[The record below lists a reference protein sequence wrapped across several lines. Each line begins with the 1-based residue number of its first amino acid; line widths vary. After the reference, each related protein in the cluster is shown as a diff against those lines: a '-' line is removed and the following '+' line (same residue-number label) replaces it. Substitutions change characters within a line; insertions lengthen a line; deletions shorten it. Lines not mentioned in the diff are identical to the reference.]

1 MPTPFLSSEEY
12 DERAH
17 ALYNEGQYD
26 EALDVLREGLKL
38 YPQAVELHVGIGY
51 ARLAREEFA
60 WARKSFE
67 EALILDAEHED
78 ALAGLGETL
87 LKFGQTDMAQR
98 AFDRTVML
106 GYDDD
111 IDLMLQIGRAQF
123 REGLVEGA
131 LAFFERAVAI
141 SSDSAEAAACVGY
154 AQHRLGNE
162 TEAVA
167 ALQRAL
173 ALEPEF
179 GEARVYLANI
189 MYDAGD
195 MDAAL
200 AEFEKT
206 TTEDH
211 WDELGIWR
219 LMELKKSAYKLEDS
233 DGDLKIWEE
242 RLVELAGDPDA
253 VDELLSE
260 VEQKVMEEENATMSG
275 SEDDLDEL
283 GTLLSSL
290 NTSPVDESHTDV
302 HVDQSGAEVAPA
314 NTAPSNAHR
323 VELRDGR
330 QVDGTWEEIVQL
342 MRDERNA
349 ALPIDEFMTSESRRQ
364 YGATGAQIPTRD
376 AEGFIR
382 GSAEAGLL
390 RIVR

>member
-26 EALDVLREGLKL
+26 DALDVLREGLHL
-38 YPQAVELHVGIGY
+38 YPQVVELHVGIGY
-51 ARLAREEFA
+51 ARLARDEFA

-67 EALILDAEHED
+67 EALVLDPEHED

-87 LKFGQTDMAQR
+87 LKFGQIDMAQR
-98 AFDRTVML
+98 AFERTVTL

-123 REGLVEGA
+123 REGLLDGA
-131 LAFFERAVAI
+131 LAFFERALAI

-162 TEAVA
+162 SEAEVS
-167 ALQRAL
+167 LRRAL
-173 ALEPEF
+173 ELESDF

-189 MYDAGD
+189 MYDRGENE
-195 MDAAL
+195 AAL

-219 LMELKKSAYKLEDS
+219 LMELKKEAYHLEDN

-242 RLVELAGDPDA
+242 RLVELAGEPDA

-260 VEQKVMEEENATMSG
+260 IEQKVMEEENASA
-275 SEDDLDEL
+275 SDVQDEL
-283 GTLLSSL
+283 EALDTLLSSL
-290 NTSPVDESHTDV
+290 NAAPDISASGEVVTHDVEHTV
-302 HVDQSGAEVAPA
+302 ML
-314 NTAPSNAHR
+314 T
-323 VELRDGR
+323 DGR
-330 QVDGTWEEIVQL
+330 TVDGTWEEIVQRL
-342 MRDERNA
+342 RDERNA
-349 ALPIDEFMTSESRRQ
+349 ALPIDEFMHTESRRQ

-382 GSAEAGLL
+382 GSADAGLL

>member
-1 MPTPFLSSEEY
+1 MSTPFLSSEEY

-26 EALDVLREGLKL
+26 DALDVLREGLTL

-67 EALILDAEHED
+67 EALILDPEHED
-78 ALAGLGETL
+78 ALAGLGEAL
-87 LKFGQTDMAQR
+87 LKFGQIDLAQR

-123 REGLVEGA
+123 REGLVDGA
-131 LAFFERAVAI
+131 LTFFERAVAI
-141 SSDSAEAAACVGY
+141 ADDSAEAAACVGY

-162 TEAVA
+162 PEAIT
-167 ALQRAL
+167 ALERSL
-173 ALEPEF
+173 ALEPDF

-189 MYDAGD
+189 YYDRGD
-195 MDAAL
+195 NEAAL

-219 LMELKKSAYKLEDS
+219 LMELKKDAYKLEDS

-242 RLVELAGDPDA
+242 RLVELTGDPDP

-260 VEQKVMEEENATMSG
+260 IEQKVLEEETASVSQAQGHLET
-275 SEDDLDEL
+275 L
-283 GTLLSSL
+283 GNLLSSL
-290 NTSPVDESHTDV
+290 NATTEETPRADLHMPDVAHTV
-302 HVDQSGAEVAPA
+302 ML
-314 NTAPSNAHR
+314 T
-323 VELRDGR
+323 DGR
-330 QVDGTWEEIVQL
+330 TVDGTWEEIVQRL
-342 MRDERNA
+342 RDERNA
-349 ALPIDEFMTSESRRQ
+349 ALPIDEFMHAESRRQ
-364 YGATGAQIPTRD
+364 YGATGAEIPTRD

-382 GSAEAGLL
+382 GSADAGLL

>member
-26 EALDVLREGLKL
+26 EALEVLREGLAL

-51 ARLAREEFA
+51 ARLAREEYV

-87 LKFGQTDMAQR
+87 LKFGQLEMATK
-98 AFDRTVML
+98 AFERTVTL

-111 IDLMLQIGRAQF
+111 LDLMLQIGRAQF
-123 REGLVEGA
+123 REGLVDGA
-131 LAFFERAVAI
+131 LSFFERAVAI
-141 SSDSAEAAACVGY
+141 APDSAEAAACIGY
-154 AQHRLGNE
+154 AQHRLGHE
-162 TEAVA
+162 VEAVT
-167 ALQRAL
+167 ALRRAL
-173 ALEPEF
+173 AIESDF

-206 TTEDH
+206 TAEDH

-219 LMELKKSAYKLEDS
+219 LMELKKSAYQLDDN
-233 DGDLKIWEE
+233 DGELKVWEE

-253 VDELLSE
+253 VDELLAE
-260 VEQKVMEEENATMSG
+260 VEQKVMEEEHA
-275 SEDDLDEL
+275 SETHAEGELDAL
-283 GTLLSSL
+283 DSLLLSL
-290 NTSPVDESHTDV
+290 TDQHTDR
-302 HVDQSGAEVAPA
+302 AESAEAEPG
-314 NTAPSNAHR
+314 TAHS
-323 VELRDGR
+323 VLLKDGR
-330 QVDGTWEEIVQL
+330 TVDGTWEQIVEL
-342 MRDERNA
+342 LRDERNA
-349 ALPIDEFMTSESRRQ
+349 ALPIQEFMVAESRRQ
-364 YGATGAQIPTRD
+364 YGATGADISTFN
-376 AEGFIR
+376 AEEFIR
-382 GSAEAGLL
+382 GSARAGLL

>member
-26 EALDVLREGLKL
+26 AALDVLREGLTL
-38 YPQAVELHVGIGY
+38 YPQSVELHVGIAY

-98 AFDRTVML
+98 AFDRTVAL

-131 LAFFERAVAI
+131 LTFFERAAAI
-141 SSDSAEAAACVGY
+141 SDDSAEAAACVGY

-162 TEAVA
+162 PEAIA
-167 ALQRAL
+167 ALERAL
-173 ALEPEF
+173 ALDNDF
-179 GEARVYLANI
+179 GEARVYLANVW
-189 MYDAGD
+189 YDRGE

-206 TTEDH
+206 TPEDH

-219 LMELKKSAYKLEDS
+219 LLELKKTAYELDDNDGELKVWEDRV
-233 DGDLKIWEE
+233 I
-242 RLVELAGDPDA
+242 ELAGEPDA
-253 VDELLSE
+253 VDELLAE
-260 VEQKVMEEENATMSG
+260 VEQKVMEEENASVAQSQSHLET
-275 SEDDLDEL
+275 L

-290 NTSPVDESHTDV
+290 GHHQDD
-302 HVDQSGAEVAPA
+302 GPA
-314 NTAPSNAHR
+314 LEQKQPDIAHR
-323 VELRDGR
+323 VVLRDGR
-330 QVDGTWEEIVQL
+330 MVDGTWVEIVEL
-342 MRDERNA
+342 LRDERNA
-349 ALPIDEFMTSESRRQ
+349 ALPIDEFMTSESRRH
-364 YGATGAQIPTRD
+364 YGATGTQIPTRD

-382 GSAEAGLL
+382 GSADAGLL

>member
-26 EALDVLREGLKL
+26 EALDVLREGLTL

-51 ARLAREEFA
+51 ARLAREEFV

-67 EALILDAEHED
+67 EALILDPEHED

-87 LKFGQTDMAQR
+87 LKFGQIDMAQR

-123 REGLVEGA
+123 REGLVDGS

-141 SSDSAEAAACVGY
+141 SADSAEAAACVGY

-162 TEAVA
+162 SEAVA
-167 ALQRAL
+167 SLQRAL
-173 ALEPEF
+173 TLEADF

-189 MYDAGD
+189 YYDRGD
-195 MDAAL
+195 NEAAL

-219 LMELKKSAYKLEDS
+219 LMELKKEAYQLEDN

-242 RLVELAGDPDA
+242 RLVELAGEPDA

-260 VEQKVMEEENATMSG
+260 VEQKVMEEENASVPQGLGHLET
-275 SEDDLDEL
+275 L

-290 NTSPVDESHTDV
+290 S
-302 HVDQSGAEVAPA
+302 QSDEVAP
-314 NTAPSNAHR
+314 S
-323 VELRDGR
+323 VEAGGHAVEHTVMLHDGR
-330 QVDGTWEEIVQL
+330 TVDGTWEEIVQRL
-342 MRDERNA
+342 RDERNA
-349 ALPIDEFMTSESRRQ
+349 ALPIDEFMHSESRRQ

-382 GSAEAGLL
+382 GSADAGLL

>member
-26 EALDVLREGLKL
+26 EALEVLREGLTL

-51 ARLAREEFA
+51 ARLAREEYV

-67 EALILDAEHED
+67 EALILDAEDED

-87 LKFGQTDMAQR
+87 LKFGQVDMATR
-98 AFDRTVML
+98 AFERTVTL

-111 IDLMLQIGRAQF
+111 LDLMLQIGRAQF
-123 REGLVEGA
+123 REGLVAGA

-141 SSDSAEAAACVGY
+141 APDSAEAAACIGY
-154 AQHRLGNE
+154 AQHRLGHE
-162 TEAVA
+162 GEAVA

-173 ALEPEF
+173 SLESDF

-189 MYDAGD
+189 LYDAGD

-206 TTEDH
+206 TAEDH

-219 LMELKKSAYKLEDS
+219 LMELKKSAYQLEDN
-233 DGDLKIWEE
+233 DGELKVWEE
-242 RLVELAGDPDA
+242 RLDELAGEPDA
-253 VDELLSE
+253 VDELLAE
-260 VEQKVMEEENATMSG
+260 VEQKVMEEENATLTQAQG
-275 SEDDLDEL
+275 HLETL

-290 NTSPVDESHTDV
+290 TEQQDRGSSSTESESDT
-302 HVDQSGAEVAPA
+302 
-314 NTAPSNAHR
+314 AHR
-323 VELRDGR
+323 VVLDDGR
-330 QVDGTWEEIVQL
+330 TFDGTWEEIVEWL
-342 MRDERNA
+342 RDERNA
-349 ALPIDEFMTSESRRQ
+349 ALPIKEFMVSESRRQ
-364 YGATGAQIPTRD
+364 YGATGADISTFN
-376 AEGFIR
+376 AEEFIR
-382 GSAEAGLL
+382 GSARVGLL
-390 RIVR
+390 QIVR

>member
-26 EALDVLREGLKL
+26 EALDVLREGLTL

-51 ARLAREEFA
+51 ARLARDEFV

-67 EALILDAEHED
+67 EALILDPEHED

-87 LKFGQTDMAQR
+87 LKFGQIDMAQR
-98 AFDRTVML
+98 AFDRTVVL

-123 REGLVEGA
+123 REGLVDGA

-141 SSDSAEAAACVGY
+141 SAESAEAAACVGY

-162 TEAVA
+162 ADAIT
-167 ALQRAL
+167 
-173 ALEPEF
+173 ALERSLTLEADF

-189 MYDAGD
+189 YYDRGD
-195 MDAAL
+195 NDAAL

-219 LMELKKSAYKLEDS
+219 LMELKKDAYKLEDN

-242 RLVELAGDPDA
+242 RLVELAGNPDA
-253 VDELLSE
+253 VDEMLSE
-260 VEQKVMEEENATMSG
+260 IEQKVMEEETASVLQTQG
-275 SEDDLDEL
+275 HLETL

-290 NTSPVDESHTDV
+290 HP
-302 HVDQSGAEVAPA
+302 GAEEAPRA
-314 NTAPSNAHR
+314 EMVLPD
-323 VELRDGR
+323 VEHTVMLTDGR
-330 QVDGTWEEIVQL
+330 TVDGTWEEIVHRL
-342 MRDERNA
+342 RDERNA
-349 ALPIDEFMTSESRRQ
+349 ALPIDEFMHAESRRQ

-382 GSAEAGLL
+382 GSADAGLL

>member
-26 EALDVLREGLKL
+26 EALDVLREGLTL

-87 LKFGQTDMAQR
+87 LKFGQTDLAIR
-98 AFDRTVML
+98 AFDRTVTL
-106 GYDDD
+106 GYHDDV
-111 IDLMLQIGRAQF
+111 DLMLQIGRAQF

-131 LAFFERAVAI
+131 LEFFERAVAI
-141 SSDSAEAAACVGY
+141 APDAAEAAACVGY

-162 TEAVA
+162 TEAVS
-167 ALQRAL
+167 ALNRAL
-173 ALEPEF
+173 SLDAEY

-189 MYDAGD
+189 FYDASD

-206 TTEDH
+206 TPEDH

-219 LMELKKSAYKLEDS
+219 LMELKKSVYQLDDN
-233 DGDLKIWEE
+233 DGDLKVWED
-242 RLVELAGDPDA
+242 RLVELAGEPDA
-253 VDELLSE
+253 VDELLAE
-260 VEQKVMEEENATMSG
+260 IEQKVMEEENASVSQAQG
-275 SEDDLDEL
+275 HLEVL
-283 GTLLSSL
+283 GTLLTTL
-290 NTSPVDESHTDV
+290 NHQHEESSPVDVISYEGPHL
-302 HVDQSGAEVAPA
+302 
-314 NTAPSNAHR
+314 
-323 VELRDGR
+323 VEMRDGR
-330 QVDGTWEEIVQL
+330 ALEGSWEDIVRTL
-342 MRDERNA
+342 RDERDA
-349 ALPIDEFMTSESRRQ
+349 GRPIDEFMNAEARRH
-364 YGATGAQIPTRD
+364 YGATGNRIPSRG
-376 AEGFIR
+376 AEEFIR
-382 GSAEAGLL
+382 GSADAGLL

>member
-1 MPTPFLSSEEY
+1 MSTPFLSSEEY

-26 EALDVLREGLKL
+26 EALNVLREGLTL

-60 WARKSFE
+60 WARRSFE

-98 AFDRTVML
+98 AFDKTVVL

-131 LAFFERAVAI
+131 LTFFERAVAI
-141 SSDSAEAAACVGY
+141 SADSAEAAACVGY

-162 TEAVA
+162 PEAVA
-167 ALQRAL
+167 SLQRAL
-173 ALEPEF
+173 TIEPEF

-200 AEFEKT
+200 VEFEKT
-206 TTEDH
+206 NTEDH

-219 LMELKKSAYKLEDS
+219 LMELKKAHYKLEDN
-233 DGDLKIWEE
+233 DGDLKVWEE
-242 RLVELAGDPDA
+242 RLVELAGEPDA

-260 VEQKVMEEENATMSG
+260 VEQKVMEEENASMS
-275 SEDDLDEL
+275 EAHDHFEEL

-290 NTSPVDESHTDV
+290 NATSDV
-302 HVDQSGAEVAPA
+302 PSLRPTAGVVQVEDA
-314 NTAPSNAHR
+314 NTAHR

-342 MRDERNA
+342 LRDERNA
-349 ALPIDEFMTSESRRQ
+349 ALPIDEFMSSESRRQ
-364 YGATGAQIPTRD
+364 YGATGAEIPTRN

>member
-1 MPTPFLSSEEY
+1 EY

-26 EALDVLREGLKL
+26 EALGVLREGLTL

-51 ARLAREEFA
+51 ARLAREEFV

-67 EALILDAEHED
+67 EALILDPEHED

-87 LKFGQTDMAQR
+87 LKFGQIDMAQR
-98 AFDRTVML
+98 AFDRTVVL

-123 REGLVEGA
+123 REGLVDGA

-141 SSDSAEAAACVGY
+141 SADSAEAAACVGY
-154 AQHRLGNE
+154 AHHRLGNE
-162 TEAVA
+162 TEAIA
-167 ALQRAL
+167 SLQRS
-173 ALEPEF
+173 LELEADF

-189 MYDAGD
+189 MYDRGD
-195 MDAAL
+195 NDAAL
-200 AEFEKT
+200 VEFEKT

-219 LMELKKSAYKLEDS
+219 LMELKKEAYQLEDN
-233 DGDLKIWEE
+233 DGDLKMWEE
-242 RLVELAGDPDA
+242 RLAELAGDPDA
-253 VDELLSE
+253 VDELLAE
-260 VEQKVMEEENATMSG
+260 VEQKVMEQENAVVSHTQEQM
-275 SEDDLDEL
+275 DTL
-283 GTLLSSL
+283 GTLLSAL
-290 NTSPVDESHTDV
+290 SPENQPREESQPVNMVMPDVEHTV
-302 HVDQSGAEVAPA
+302 ML
-314 NTAPSNAHR
+314 T
-323 VELRDGR
+323 DGR
-330 QVDGTWEEIVQL
+330 TVDGTWEEIVQRL
-342 MRDERNA
+342 RDERNA
-349 ALPIDEFMTSESRRQ
+349 ALPIDEFMHKESRRQ
-364 YGATGAQIPTRD
+364 YGATGAEIPTRD